1 MTLTRISVF
10 LVRLGILVTVGC
22 AGSPPPFPQSSL
34 TGGLF
39 EVKIGE
45 SLTPKVVTVKRGDEV
60 RWVNTTSGPVDIAFM
75 QSQDDLISCQKGFAS
90 PGWGYLFQSSELEFL
105 MVATLHT
112 NDSASLC
119 FAIPGTY
126 TYTVRRKTTTTGHA
140 TRIAGA
146 VTIE

>member
-1 MTLTRISVF
+1 MNLTRISVF
-10 LVRLGILVTVGC
+10 LVRLGMLVTVGC
-22 AGSPPPFPQSSL
+22 AGSPPPFPESSL

-90 PGWGYLFQSSELEFL
+90 PGWGYLFQSSDREFL

-119 FAIPGTY
+119 FATSGTY
-126 TYTVRRKTTTTGHA
+126 TYTVRTKTGTTGHA
-140 TRIAGA
+140 RRIAGS

>member
-1 MTLTRISVF
+1 MNLTRIGVF

-22 AGSPPPFPQSSL
+22 AGSPPPFPESSL

-45 SLTPKVVTVKRGDEV
+45 SLTPKAVTAKQGDEV
-60 RWVNTTSGPVDIAFM
+60 RWVNMTSGPVDIALM
-75 QSQDDLISCQKGFAS
+75 QSQDELISCQKGFAS
-90 PGWGYLFQSSELEFL
+90 PGWGYLFQLSELEIL
-105 MVATLHT
+105 LVATVHP

-126 TYTVRRKTTTTGHA
+126 AYTVRTKTATTGRA
-140 TRIAGA
+140 TRIAGSI
-146 VTIE
+146 TIE

>member
-1 MTLTRISVF
+1 MNLTRIGVF

-22 AGSPPPFPQSSL
+22 AGSPPPFPESSL

-45 SLTPKVVTVKRGDEV
+45 SLTPKVVTAKRGDEV
-60 RWVNTTSGPVDIAFM
+60 RWVNTTSGPVDIALM
-75 QSQDDLISCQKGFAS
+75 QSQDELISCQKGFAS
-90 PGWGYLFQSSELEFL
+90 PGWGYLFQSSALEFL
-105 MVATLHT
+105 LIATVHP

-126 TYTVRRKTTTTGHA
+126 TYTVRTKTATTGRA
-140 TRIAGA
+140 TRIAGSI
-146 VTIE
+146 TIE

>member
-22 AGSPPPFPQSSL
+22 AGSPPPFPESSL

-45 SLTPKVVTVKRGDEV
+45 SLTPKVVTAKRGDEV
-60 RWVNTTSGPVDIAFM
+60 RWVNTTGGPVDIALM
-75 QSQDDLISCQKGFAS
+75 QSQDELISCQKGFAS
-90 PGWGYLFQSSELEFL
+90 PGWGYLFQSSELEIL
-105 MVATLHT
+105 LVATVHP

-126 TYTVRRKTTTTGHA
+126 AYTVRTKTATTGRA
-140 TRIAGA
+140 TRIAGSI
-146 VTIE
+146 TIE

>member
-1 MTLTRISVF
+1 MNLTRIGVF

-22 AGSPPPFPQSSL
+22 AGSPPPFPESSL

-45 SLTPKVVTVKRGDEV
+45 SLTPKAVTAKQGDEV
-60 RWVNTTSGPVDIAFM
+60 RWVNMTSGPVDIALM

-105 MVATLHT
+105 LVATVHP
-112 NDSASLC
+112 NNSASLC

-126 TYTVRRKTTTTGHA
+126 AYTVRTKTAATGRV
-140 TRIAGA
+140 TRITGSI
-146 VTIE
+146 TIE

>member
-1 MTLTRISVF
+1 MNLTRIGVF

-22 AGSPPPFPQSSL
+22 AGYPPPFPESSL

-45 SLTPKVVTVKRGDEV
+45 ALTPKVVTVKQGDEV

-90 PGWGYLFQSSELEFL
+90 PGWGYLLQASVLEYL
-105 MVATLHT
+105 MVATVHP
-112 NDSASLC
+112 NDSANLC

-126 TYTVRRKTTTTGHA
+126 AYTVHTKTATTGHA
-140 TRIAGA
+140 TRIAGSI
-146 VTIE
+146 TIE